1 MPSFGVKLQEFSEA
15 LDKELRRIE
24 IHAGHT
30 DDYCRLQLIQQ
41 QLKEILCARKTRT

>member
-1 MPSFGVKLQEFSEA
+1 MPSFAVRLQEFCDA
-15 LDKELRRIE
+15 LEKELRRLE

-41 QLKEILCARKTRT
+41 QIKEILCARKTRT